1 MSLVSVNQ
9 RSMRYSVRS
18 AHVLR
23 YCCQGPVH
31 KLLSELYRSYSSL
44 RSGQFAFYF
53 FSRSMEIEQSG
64 RT

>member
-23 YCCQGPVH
+23 YCCEGPVH
-31 KLLSELYRSYSSL
+31 NLLSELYRSYSSL
-44 RSGQFAFYF
+44 RSGQFAFY
-53 FSRSMEIEQSG
+53 SLTVRWK
-64 RT
+64 